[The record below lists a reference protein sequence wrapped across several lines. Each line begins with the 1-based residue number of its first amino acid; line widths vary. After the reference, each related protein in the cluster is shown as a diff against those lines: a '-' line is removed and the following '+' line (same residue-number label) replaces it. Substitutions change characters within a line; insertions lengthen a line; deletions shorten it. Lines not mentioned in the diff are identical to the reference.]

1 MRRSLTS
8 RLLSNRAARPDGAVR
23 TLWVRVGMIAL
34 VVAPL
39 AAQRAPATGVR
50 TLANVREL
58 HDLMISPAS
67 DAVFEASSNQP
78 LDAKGWTAAR
88 NQAFVLAESGN
99 LLMVGT
105 RVRDNGNWMKMSRAM
120 VDAAALAATAAEKKD
135 AMALEAATDTITVSC
150 MECHRPYRDQG
161 RQMGAPPK

>member
-1 MRRSLTS
+1 MRRSLTFS
-8 RLLSNRAARPDGAVR
+8 LLS
-23 TLWVRVGMIAL
+23 I
-34 VVAPL
+34 VVAMSIPL
-39 AAQRAPATGVR
+39 PAQRAAATGVR

-78 LDAKGWTAAR
+78 LDGKGWTAVR
-88 NQAFVLAESGN
+88 NQALVLAESGN

>member
-8 RLLSNRAARPDGAVR
+8 SLLVIAVA
-23 TLWVRVGMIAL
+23 VSV
-34 VVAPL
+34 PL
-39 AAQRAPATGVR
+39 ARRAPATGVR

-58 HDLMISPAS
+58 HDIMISPAS
-67 DAVFEASSNQP
+67 DAVFAASSNQP
-78 LDAKGWTAAR
+78 LDAKGWTDAR
-88 NQAFVLAESGN
+88 NQALVLAESGN
-99 LLMVGT
+99 LLMVGA
-105 RVRDNGNWMKMSRAM
+105 RVRDTDNWMKMSRAM

-135 AMALEAATDTITVSC
+135 AMALETATDAITVAC

>member
-1 MRRSLTS
+1 LTS
-8 RLLSNRAARPDGAVR
+8 SLLVIAA
-23 TLWVRVGMIAL
+23 AL
-34 VVAPL
+34 SVPL
-39 AAQRAPATGVR
+39 LAQRAPATGVR

-67 DAVFEASSNQP
+67 DAVFAASSNEAI
-78 LDAKGWTAAR
+78 DAKGWTTAR
-88 NQAFVLAESGN
+88 NQAIVLAEAGN

-120 VDAAALAATAAEKKD
+120 VDAAALAAAAAEKKD
-135 AMALEAATDTITVSC
+135 AKALEAATDAITVSC

>member
-1 MRRSLTS
+1 MRRSLTCS
-8 RLLSNRAARPDGAVR
+8 V
-23 TLWVRVGMIAL
+23 V
-34 VVAPL
+34 VVAVL
-39 AAQRAPATGVR
+39 AASVSAQRLPAAGIRV
-50 TLANVREL
+50 LANVREL

-67 DAVFEASSNQP
+67 DAVFDASSNQP
-78 LDAKGWTAAR
+78 LDAKGWRTAR
-88 NQAFVLAESGN
+88 NQALVLAESGN

-120 VDAAALAATAAEKKD
+120 VDAAALAASAAEKKD
-135 AMALEAATDTITVSC
+135 TMALEVATDAITVSC

>member
-1 MRRSLTS
+1 MRRSLTFS
-8 RLLSNRAARPDGAVR
+8 LLVIAVA
-23 TLWVRVGMIAL
+23 VSV
-34 VVAPL
+34 PL
-39 AAQRAPATGVR
+39 AQRAPATGVR

-58 HDLMISPAS
+58 HDIIISPAS
-67 DAVFEASSNQP
+67 DALFAASSNQP
-78 LDAKGWTAAR
+78 LDAKGWTDAR
-88 NQAFVLAESGN
+88 NQALVLAESGN

-135 AMALEAATDTITVSC
+135 AMALETATDAITVSC

>member
-1 MRRSLTS
+1 MRRSLTFS
-8 RLLSNRAARPDGAVR
+8 LLSV
-23 TLWVRVGMIAL
+23 
-34 VVAPL
+34 VVALSVPL
-39 AAQRAPATGVR
+39 FAQRAPATGIR

-67 DAVFEASSNQP
+67 DAVFEASTNET
-78 LDAKGWTAAR
+78 LDAKGWTIAR
-88 NQAFVLAESGN
+88 NQAMVLAESGN
-99 LLMVGT
+99 LLMVGA

-120 VDAAALAATAAEKKD
+120 VDAAALAATAAEKRD
-135 AMALEAATDTITVSC
+135 AKALGAATDAITTSC

>member
-8 RLLSNRAARPDGAVR
+8 SLLVIAA
-23 TLWVRVGMIAL
+23 AL
-34 VVAPL
+34 SVPL
-39 AAQRAPATGVR
+39 LAQRAPATGVR

-67 DAVFEASSNQP
+67 DAVFAASSNEAI
-78 LDAKGWTAAR
+78 DAKGWTTAR
-88 NQAFVLAESGN
+88 NQAIVLAEAGN

-120 VDAAALAATAAEKKD
+120 VDAAALAAAAAEKKD
-135 AMALEAATDTITVSC
+135 AKALEAATDAITVSC

>member
-1 MRRSLTS
+1 LTS
-8 RLLSNRAARPDGAVR
+8 SLLVIAA
-23 TLWVRVGMIAL
+23 AL
-34 VVAPL
+34 SVPL
-39 AAQRAPATGVR
+39 LAQRAPATGVR

-67 DAVFEASSNQP
+67 DAVFAASSNEAI
-78 LDAKGWTAAR
+78 DAKGWTTAR
-88 NQAFVLAESGN
+88 NQAIVLAEAGN

-105 RVRDNGNWMKMSRAM
+105 RVRDSGNWMKMSRAM
-120 VDAAALAATAAEKKD
+120 VDAAALAAAAAEKKD
-135 AMALEAATDTITVSC
+135 AKALEAATDAITVSC